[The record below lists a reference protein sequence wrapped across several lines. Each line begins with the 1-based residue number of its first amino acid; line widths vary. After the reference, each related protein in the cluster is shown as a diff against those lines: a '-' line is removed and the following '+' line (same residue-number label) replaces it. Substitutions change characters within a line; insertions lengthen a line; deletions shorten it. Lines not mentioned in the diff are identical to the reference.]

1 MKNLRFSAK
10 KSPFK
15 FDSDLNI
22 PQNLLIFGLVRAF
35 TNIKI
40 LQRPD
45 FWIFEFQKIAILH
58 NFGHNLKIRTAI
70 KSKKYVN
77 LIFFGNL
84 ANILDIL
91 SKEIKNIKKL
101 FHMFHIDVP
110 LDLISTSSL
119 QFWRKNPYWRDFEKI
134 RFLWKVAKIW
144 PVCQNF

>member
-1 MKNLRFSAK
+1 MGRYQGDTKTLCRDFRIFHFYSFYGCL
-10 KSPFK
+10 KSQTL
-15 FDSDLNI
+15 S
-22 PQNLLIFGLVRAF
+22 
-35 TNIKI
+35 
-40 LQRPD
+40 
-45 FWIFEFQKIAILH
+45 KIAILH

-144 PVCQNF
+144 PLLSKLYKFLHSYQ